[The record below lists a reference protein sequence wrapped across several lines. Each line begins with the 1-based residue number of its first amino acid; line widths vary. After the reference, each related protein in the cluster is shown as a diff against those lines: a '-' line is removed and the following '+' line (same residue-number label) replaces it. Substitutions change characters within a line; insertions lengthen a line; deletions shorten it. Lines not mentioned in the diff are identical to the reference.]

1 MDQIL
6 VPMLNATLFT
16 RRIPLV
22 FSISLLLL
30 LTSSVPIKDVLTDDV
45 LKYTNQFRKSRGLP
59 ALEMRDDLNAIAR
72 KYSQDMASGRRSFG
86 HGGYSQRETQVR
98 KLIRPFYAMGE
109 NVAYGAR
116 SGKEVVSIWKTST
129 GHRRNMLGNYKYIGI
144 GTARDR
150 RGFIYYTQIFV
161 R

>member
-1 MDQIL
+1 
-6 VPMLNATLFT
+6 MLNATLFT

-30 LTSSVPIKDVLTDDV
+30 FTSSVPIKDVLTDDV

-59 ALEMRDDLNAIAR
+59 ALEMRNDLNAIAR
-72 KYSQDMASGRRSFG
+72 KYSQDMASGRRGFG
-86 HGGYSQRETQVR
+86 HGGYSQREAQVR
-98 KLIRPFYAMGE
+98 KLIRPFNAMGE

-116 SGKEVVSIWKTST
+116 TGKEVVSLWKTST

-150 RGFIYYTQIFV
+150 RGLIYYTQIFV